1 MKSSIKEWESALKSC
16 QMDELPKLLKQL
28 SEDERQGAK
37 RLVEIHKKRINQ
49 YREEQERL
57 KKISLFEKQ
66 CYQSGKKRVAGV
78 DEVGRGPL
86 AGPVV
91 AAAVILPEGFTL
103 EGINDSKKLSEKKR
117 DTLYESIISNAVS
130 YSVCLIEPLQID
142 EINIYQASK
151 LAMTEAICK
160 LYIEPD
166 QLLIDAMEV
175 PLPIDQMKIIKGD
188 EKSISIA
195 AASIVAKVTR
205 DNYMKKLDEVYPHY
219 GFKKNMGYGTKEHL
233 EALRKF
239 GATDVHR
246 KSFNP
251 VGDFIQITG
260 SE

>member
-16 QMDELPKLLKQL
+16 QIDELPKLLKQL
-28 SEDERQGAK
+28 SEDERQGVK
-37 RLVEIHKKRINQ
+37 RLVEIHNKRISQ

-66 CYQSGKKRVAGV
+66 CYQNGKKRIAGV

-117 DTLYESIISNAVS
+117 DTLYESIISSAVS
-130 YSVCLIEPLQID
+130 YSVCLIDPFQID
-142 EINIYQASK
+142 EINIYQAAK

-160 LYIEPD
+160 LHITPD

-205 DNYMKKLDEVYPHY
+205 DNYMKKLDEVYPQY

-251 VGDFIQITG
+251 VGEFIQITG